1 MGTERSMRVIRIVA
15 AQAPRP
21 VLTGLTRNRPR
32 AFAEWEALRRW
43 GKLPA
48 WEREVVGYRL
58 RCVREAAGLTQKC
71 LASRLGVT
79 QQAVAQAER
88 WESNP
93 TVELLRRWAAACGA
107 TVEIRLE
114 RSPAR

>member
-1 MGTERSMRVIRIVA
+1 
-15 AQAPRP
+15 
-21 VLTGLTRNRPR
+21 LTRTRPR
-32 AFAEWEALRRW
+32 AFVEWQTLRRW

-48 WEREVVGYRL
+48 WERDVAGYRL
-58 RCVREAAGLTQKC
+58 RSLREAAGLTQRQ
-71 LASRLGVT
+71 LAIRLGVT

-93 TVELLRRWAAACGA
+93 TIELLRRWAGACGA

-114 RSPAR
+114 PHPA

>member
-1 MGTERSMRVIRIVA
+1 MNA
-15 AQAPRP
+15 ARKAAARAPRP

-32 AFAEWEALRRW
+32 VFAEWDALRRW

-48 WEREVVGYRL
+48 REREVIGYRL
-58 RCVREAAGLTQKC
+58 RCVREAAGLTQKG
-71 LASRLGVT
+71 LAARLGVT

-93 TVELLRRWAAACGA
+93 TVELLRRWAAACAA

-114 RSPAR
+114 RPPAR